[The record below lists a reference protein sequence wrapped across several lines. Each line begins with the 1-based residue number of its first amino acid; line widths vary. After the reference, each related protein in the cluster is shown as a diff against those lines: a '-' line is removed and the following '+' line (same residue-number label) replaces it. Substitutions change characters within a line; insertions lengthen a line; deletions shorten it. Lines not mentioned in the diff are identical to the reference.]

1 MTPARNTVAQSRLEV
16 DNMGFRWLFEWW
28 AGCSPWLRFGVAGVF
43 LLIAAIM
50 LVFGRFWIL
59 GWAVGGVLLVFAFPS
74 KAERRGYH
82 DF

>member
-1 MTPARNTVAQSRLEV
+1 
-16 DNMGFRWLFEWW
+16 
-28 AGCSPWLRFGVAGVF
+28 LRFGVAGVF